1 MSRIYLDNN
10 ATTPI
15 HDGVVDA
22 MLPFLSESFGNPSS
36 THAFGR
42 ETRRAID
49 RARECVAD
57 FVRAE
62 PGEIVFTSGGTE
74 ANNHAI
80 RGVVESRTSPTH
92 LVTGANEHPAVL
104 ETCKALSERGASVTV
119 VPVDGAGSV
128 TPEGVAAALTDDTS
142 LISIMLANN
151 DVGTI
156 QPVAEIARLARER
169 GILTHTD
176 AVQAPGKI
184 PIDVRQLGVDLL
196 SISAHKSYGPKGTG
210 ALFVR
215 DGTKL
220 DPLLFGGSHEQNK
233 RAGTENVAG
242 IVGLGKACEIAAQDS
257 DVVAELR
264 SLRDHLE
271 RGILE
276 SIEGTGVNG
285 SKDGRL
291 PNTTNICFHG
301 VRSDSLLMNLDLEG
315 IAVSAGSAC
324 ASGAVEP
331 SHVLLAM
338 GLSRDD
344 ANSSLRF
351 SLGRGNSPEQV
362 ERVLEVLVRIVARL
376 RGS

>member
-1 MSRIYLDNN
+1 
-10 ATTPI
+10 
-15 HDGVVDA
+15 
-22 MLPFLSESFGNPSS
+22 
-36 THAFGR
+36 
-42 ETRRAID
+42 
-49 RARECVAD
+49 
-57 FVRAE
+57 
-62 PGEIVFTSGGTE
+62 
-74 ANNHAI
+74 
-80 RGVVESRTSPTH
+80 
-92 LVTGANEHPAVL
+92 
-104 ETCKALSERGASVTV
+104 
-119 VPVDGAGSV
+119 V